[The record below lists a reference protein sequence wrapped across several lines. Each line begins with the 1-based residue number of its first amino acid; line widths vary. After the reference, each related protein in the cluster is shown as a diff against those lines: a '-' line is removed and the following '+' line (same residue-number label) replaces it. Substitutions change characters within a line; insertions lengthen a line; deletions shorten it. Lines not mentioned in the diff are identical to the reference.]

1 MTITQ
6 IKELL
11 SQYQPSNTDKPIT
24 WTLPTDLEHGI
35 LTSNIAFVLAK
46 ELKQNPNLIA
56 QNISDELNNWFNQS
70 IIEKALEGNSP
81 REGWQAKPDGV
92 FVKEVSNPPRG
103 IFRTSWRGS
112 SLGDPDLHLPIA
124 QDDKNIFDS
133 NLITAKPIGA
143 YINLIP
149 TESFYTGL
157 LDSNQ
162 LTNLVQTSDQ
172 KFILDY
178 IAANVAKKLSIGNMR
193 NCNIGDSIRRIL
205 QLKYPNLVTDNH
217 WGDWGVNMGV
227 LIWGWKVFDHS
238 SFEADESMI
247 DKLTKIYVWANA
259 QKEIVEGW
267 DNLVRQE
274 FLKLEHKD
282 ETNYKLWLE
291 FIQTT
296 KQDLRLDLDLMG
308 VPKHDIEQ
316 GESFYEADMNLL
328 TAFMEKH
335 KLWIADGK
343 ARYFDFE
350 TLAEKWVG
358 ITDELRK
365 KVSSFGRCYLISST
379 GYTSYCYRDVAT
391 KLQYARDLGV
401 DLALVVT
408 DKTQKHNFDQAFSI
422 ICYLAS
428 LPEFVTEF
436 GQDVADRIVWQNM
449 CHLGYGF
456 LKLESGKMSARK
468 GNVILLRDL
477 VSVVTAEAKKIIL
490 EKTPNSDLTTIDS
503 KSHKIA
509 LAAIKWNDLKQSYEQ
524 DITFDINQVLNFVGN
539 TGVYQLYTYAR
550 LNSVLRKLNSE
561 KLKVK
566 SEKSFESLIPD
577 FGSNAIPLV
586 RGGSEADGVFQSDA
600 TTNDDR
606 VVAAT
611 NTLEQAILKQI
622 WTLPEALESIC
633 GNYQIH
639 LLTNHL
645 YELSNLA
652 NKWYNDV
659 PILKDPRQQFMQVFI
674 IKIMK
679 HLEFCLDLLGIE
691 VVEEI

>member
-1 MTITQ
+1 MTILQ
-6 IKELL
+6 LKEFL
-11 SQYQPSNTDKPIT
+11 QNFQPSMTSESIT

-35 LTSNIAFVLAK
+35 LTTNIAFMLAK
-46 ELKQNPNLIA
+46 ELRQNPNVIA
-56 QNISDELNNWFNQS
+56 QNISDELNTWH
-70 IIEKALEGNSP
+70 EGMIN
-81 REGWQAKPDGV
+81 AY
-92 FVKEVSNPPRG
+92 
-103 IFRTSWRGS
+103 
-112 SLGDPDLHLPIA
+112 
-124 QDDKNIFDS
+124 QDKILKFY
-133 NLITAKPIGA
+133 TKPIGA
-143 YINLIP
+143 YINIIP
-149 TESFYTGL
+149 TEGFYSEL
-157 LDSNQ
+157 LNSP
-162 LTNLVQTSDQ
+162 LEVKPIQTSDQ

-205 QLKYPNLVTDNH
+205 QLKYPNSVTDNH
-217 WGDWGVNMGV
+217 WGDWGVNMGI
-227 LIWGWKVFDHS
+227 LIWGWKFFDHS
-238 SFEADESMI
+238 SFGESESMI

-259 QKEIVEGW
+259 QKESVEGW

-274 FLKLEHKD
+274 FLKLEQKD
-282 ETNYKLWLE
+282 ETNYNLWLE

-316 GESFYEADMNLL
+316 GESFYEADMNLM
-328 TAFMEKH
+328 TAFMENH
-335 KLWIADGK
+335 KLWIAEDK

-350 TLAEKWVG
+350 ILAAKWTG
-358 ITDELRK
+358 ITDEFRK
-365 KVSSFGRCYLISST
+365 KVSNFGRCYLISST

-391 KLQYARDLGV
+391 KLQYARDLKV

-428 LPEFVTEF
+428 LPEFIAEF
-436 GQDVADRIVWQNM
+436 GQEVADRIVWNNM
-449 CHLGYGF
+449 RHLGYGF

-477 VSVVTAEAKKIIL
+477 VKDVTTEAKKIIL
-490 EKTPNSDLTTIDS
+490 EKTPDSDLNTIVN
-503 KSHKIA
+503 KSQKIA

-550 LNSVLRKLNSE
+550 LNSVLK
-561 KLKVK
+561 KLKKVEEGLSFQKSQDEVK
-566 SEKSFESLIPD
+566 NVDTKSTIQTNPIE
-577 FGSNAIPLV
+577 
-586 RGGSEADGVFQSDA
+586 QS
-600 TTNDDR
+600 
-606 VVAAT
+606 
-611 NTLEQAILKQI
+611 ILKQI
-622 WTLPEALESIC
+622 WTLPEVLESIC
-633 GNYQIH
+633 VNYQIH

-645 YELSNLA
+645 YELSNLV

-659 PILKDPRQQFMQVFI
+659 PILKDPRQEFMQIFI
-674 IKIMK
+674 TKIMK
-679 HLEFCLDLLGIE
+679 HLEFSLNLLGIE

>member
-1 MTITQ
+1 MTINQ
-6 IKELL
+6 LKELL
-11 SQYQPSNTDKPIT
+11 SQFQSKITDKEIT

-35 LTSNIAFVLAK
+35 LTTNIAFILAK
-46 ELKQNPNLIA
+46 ELRQNPNVIA
-56 QNISDELNNWFNQS
+56 KNISDELNNWIQNFN
-70 IIEKALEGNSP
+70 EKAEVVKFPLVKVVAGESLT
-81 REGWQAKPDGV
+81 GV
-92 FVKEVSNPPRG
+92 SSDSQLHKTPVS
-103 IFRTSWRGS
+103 S
-112 SLGDPDLHLPIA
+112 SQPLIKGQQGDTTQTLPIT
-124 QDDKNIFDS
+124 S
-133 NLITAKPIGA
+133 KPIGA
-143 YINLIP
+143 YINIIP
-149 TESFYTGL
+149 TDGFFTEL
-157 LDSNQ
+157 LKNELNQ
-162 LTNLVQTSDQ
+162 NIIETSEQ

-217 WGDWGVNMGV
+217 WGDWGVNMGI
-227 LIWGWKVFDHS
+227 LIWGWKVFDHKA
-238 SFEADESMI
+238 FEAEETMI

-259 QKEIVEGW
+259 QKEVVENW

-274 FLKLEHKD
+274 FLKLEQKD
-282 ETNYKLWLE
+282 ETNYKLWLN

-316 GESFYEADMNLL
+316 GESFYEADMKLL
-328 TAFMEKH
+328 TDFMEKH
-335 KLWIADGK
+335 QLWIAEDK

-350 TLAEKWVG
+350 ILASKWTG
-358 ITDELRK
+358 ITDEFRK
-365 KVSSFGRCYLISST
+365 KVSNFGRCYLISST

-391 KLQYARDLGV
+391 KLQYARDLKA

-408 DKTQKHNFDQAFSI
+408 DKTQKHNFDQAFSV

-428 LPEFVTEF
+428 LPEFVAEF
-436 GQDVADRIVWQNM
+436 GQEVADKINWQNM
-449 CHLGYGF
+449 KHLGYGF

-477 VSVVTAEAKKIIL
+477 VKDVTDQAKKIIL
-490 EKTPNSDLTTIDS
+490 EKTPNSDLDSIDS
-503 KSHKIA
+503 KSQTIA

-550 LNSVLRKLNSE
+550 LNSVLKKLNEKNNSSE
-561 KLKVK
+561 RHSERISEESHLEGLETSNVSALSHSDTGSFTPLKM
-566 SEKSFESLIPD
+566 
-577 FGSNAIPLV
+577 
-586 RGGSEADGVFQSDA
+586 
-600 TTNDDR
+600 TNML
-606 VVAAT
+606 
-611 NTLEQAILKQI
+611 NLHPLEQSILKQI
-622 WTLPEALESIC
+622 WTLPEVLESIC
-633 GNYQIH
+633 DNYQIH

-645 YELSNLA
+645 YELSNLI

-659 PILKDPRQQFMQVFI
+659 PILKDLRQEFMYIFI
-674 IKIMK
+674 VKIME
-679 HLEFCLDLLGIE
+679 HLKFSLDLLGIE

>member
-1 MTITQ
+1 MTISQ
-6 IKELL
+6 LKEFL
-11 SQYQPSNTDKPIT
+11 QNFQPSVTSESIV

-35 LTSNIAFVLAK
+35 LTTNIAFLLAK
-46 ELKQNPNLIA
+46 EMRQSPNAIA
-56 QNISDELNNWFNQS
+56 QTISNELNTW
-70 IIEKALEGNSP
+70 LGNP
-81 REGWQAKPDGV
+81 FPK
-92 FVKEVSNPPRG
+92 
-103 IFRTSWRGS
+103 GS
-112 SLGDPDLHLPIA
+112 RSLILGDFQTTNGDTEA
-124 QDDKNIFDS
+124 ASTTKIFTS
-133 NLITAKPIGA
+133 KPIGA
-143 YINLIP
+143 YINIIP
-149 TESFYTGL
+149 TEEFFTEL
-157 LDSNQ
+157 LKNELNQ
-162 LTNLVQTSDQ
+162 NIIETSEQ

-217 WGDWGVNMGV
+217 WGDWGVNMGI

-238 SFEADESMI
+238 TFEEDESMI

-259 QKEIVEGW
+259 QKETVEGW

-274 FLKLEHKD
+274 FLKLEQKD
-282 ETNYKLWLE
+282 ETNYKLWLD
-291 FIQTT
+291 FITTT

-328 TAFMEKH
+328 TAFMENH
-335 KLWIADGK
+335 KLWIAEDK

-350 TLAEKWVG
+350 ILAAKWTG
-358 ITDELRK
+358 ITDEFRK
-365 KVSSFGRCYLISST
+365 KVSNFGRCYLISST

-391 KLQYARDLGV
+391 KLQYARDLKA

-422 ICYLAS
+422 ICYLAT
-428 LPEFVTEF
+428 LPEFVIEF
-436 GQDVADRIVWQNM
+436 GQEVTDRIVWNNM
-449 CHLGYGF
+449 RHLGYGF
-456 LKLESGKMSARK
+456 LKLDTGKMSARK

-477 VSVVTAEAKKIIL
+477 VKDVTAEAKKIIL
-490 EKTPNSDLTTIDS
+490 EKTPDSELSTIDS
-503 KSHKIA
+503 KSQKIA
-509 LAAIKWNDLKQSYEQ
+509 LAAIKWNDLKQSYDQ
-524 DITFDINQVLNFVGN
+524 DITFDVNQVLNFVGN

-550 LNSVLRKLNSE
+550 LNSVLKKLSSE

-566 SEKSFESLIPD
+566 SENID
-577 FGSNAIPLV
+577 FDKVVGSKFPLV
-586 RGGSEADGVFQSDA
+586 KGVAGDSLTRVSLDSQLPETPVTSCQPLIKRQHIE
-600 TTNDDR
+600 TTIIGDTVLTTTLDLNS
-606 VVAAT
+606 
-611 NTLEQAILKQI
+611 LEQSILKQI
-622 WTLPEALESIC
+622 WTLPKILESIC

-645 YELSNLA
+645 YELSNLV

-659 PILKDPRQQFMQVFI
+659 PILKDPRQEFMQIFI
-674 IKIMK
+674 TKIMK
-679 HLEFCLDLLGIE
+679 HLEFSLELLGIE

>member
-1 MTITQ
+1 MTISQ
-6 IKELL
+6 LKEFL
-11 SQYQPSNTDKPIT
+11 QNFQPSMTSESII
-24 WTLPTDLEHGI
+24 WMLPTDLDHGI
-35 LTSNIAFVLAK
+35 LTTNVAFTLAK
-46 ELKQNPNLIA
+46 ELRQNPNQIA
-56 QNISDELNNWFNQS
+56 QTISNELNVWH
-70 IIEKALEGNSP
+70 EGMQN
-81 REGWQAKPDGV
+81 AYTD
-92 FVKEVSNPPRG
+92 
-103 IFRTSWRGS
+103 RTLKFTS
-112 SLGDPDLHLPIA
+112 
-124 QDDKNIFDS
+124 
-133 NLITAKPIGA
+133 KPIGA
-143 YINLIP
+143 YINIIP
-149 TESFYTGL
+149 NDGFFEEL
-157 LDSNQ
+157 LKNQ
-162 LTNLVQTSDQ
+162 QDQNIIETSEQ

-217 WGDWGVNMGV
+217 WGDWGVNMGI

-238 SFEADESMI
+238 SFGADESMI

-259 QKEIVEGW
+259 QKEVVENW

-274 FLKLEHKD
+274 FLKLEQKD
-282 ETNYKLWLE
+282 ETNYTLWLD
-291 FIQTT
+291 FINTT

-316 GESFYEADMNLL
+316 GESFYESDMNLL

-335 KLWIADGK
+335 QLWIAEDK

-350 TLAEKWVG
+350 ILASKWTG
-358 ITDELRK
+358 ITEEFRK
-365 KVSSFGRCYLISST
+365 KVSNFGRCYLISST
-379 GYTSYCYRDVAT
+379 GYTSYCYRDIAT
-391 KLQYARDLGV
+391 KLQYARDLKA

-422 ICYLAS
+422 ICYLATLS
-428 LPEFVTEF
+428 EFIAEF
-436 GQDVADRIVWQNM
+436 GQKVTDRIIWNNM
-449 CHLGYGF
+449 KHLGYGF

-477 VSVVTAEAKKIIL
+477 VKDVTDQAKKIIL
-490 EKTPNSDLTTIDS
+490 EKTPNSDLATIDS
-503 KSHKIA
+503 KSQKIA

-550 LNSVLRKLNSE
+550 LNSVLRKLNNE

-566 SEKSFESLIPD
+566 SENIDFDKVLGNKFLLVKGVAGDSLTRVSSYSQLPETPVSTSQTHNKWQHIETTINSD
-577 FGSNAIPLV
+577 T
-586 RGGSEADGVFQSDA
+586 EAAS
-600 TTNDDR
+600 TTNL
-606 VVAAT
+606 
-611 NTLEQAILKQI
+611 NPLEQSILKQI
-622 WTLPEALESIC
+622 WTLPEVLESVC

-645 YELSNLA
+645 YELSNLV

-659 PILKDPRQQFMQVFI
+659 PILKDHRQEFMITFI
-674 IKIMK
+674 SKIML
-679 HLEFCLDLLGIE
+679 HLKFSLDLLGIE
-691 VVEEI
+691 IVEEI

>member
-1 MTITQ
+1 VTSKVHPVSFAATPQEGNSINHLTMTISQ
-6 IKELL
+6 LKEFL
-11 SQYQPSNTDKPIT
+11 QNFQPSMTSESIT

-35 LTSNIAFVLAK
+35 LTTNIAFILAK
-46 ELKQNPNLIA
+46 ELRQNPNAIA
-56 QNISDELNNWFNQS
+56 QNISDELNTWH
-70 IIEKALEGNSP
+70 EGMKN
-81 REGWQAKPDGV
+81 AY
-92 FVKEVSNPPRG
+92 
-103 IFRTSWRGS
+103 
-112 SLGDPDLHLPIA
+112 
-124 QDDKNIFDS
+124 QDKTLKFF
-133 NLITAKPIGA
+133 AKPIGA
-143 YINLIP
+143 YINIIP
-149 TESFYTGL
+149 TEVFFTEL
-157 LDSNQ
+157 LNSP
-162 LTNLVQTSDQ
+162 LEAKPIETSDQ

-193 NCNIGDSIRRIL
+193 NSNIGDSIRRIL

-217 WGDWGVNMGV
+217 WGDWGVNMGI

-238 SFEADESMI
+238 TFEDNESMI

-259 QKEIVEGW
+259 QKETIEGW

-274 FLKLEHKD
+274 FLKLEQKD

-328 TAFMEKH
+328 TTFMEKH
-335 KLWIADGK
+335 SLWIAEEK

-350 TLAEKWVG
+350 ILATKWTG
-358 ITDELRK
+358 ITDEFRK
-365 KVSSFGRCYLISST
+365 KVSNFGRCYLISST

-391 KLQYARDLGV
+391 KLQYARDLKT

-422 ICYLAS
+422 ICYLAR
-428 LPEFVTEF
+428 LAEFVTEF
-436 GQDVADRIVWQNM
+436 GQEVADRIVWNNM
-449 CHLGYGF
+449 RHLGYGF

-477 VSVVTAEAKKIIL
+477 VKDVTAEAKKIIL
-490 EKTPNSDLTTIDS
+490 EKTPDSDLNTIDS
-503 KSHKIA
+503 KSQKIA
-509 LAAIKWNDLKQSYEQ
+509 LAAIKWNDLKQSFEQ
-524 DITFDINQVLNFVGN
+524 DITFDIKQVLNFVGN

-550 LNSVLRKLNSE
+550 LNSVLKKLNNE

-566 SEKSFESLIPD
+566 SEKSETENSPFSK
-577 FGSNAIPLV
+577 
-586 RGGSEADGVFQSDA
+586 RGGSEADGVLSQN
-600 TTNDDR
+600 TNQNVDIKS
-606 VVAAT
+606 T
-611 NTLEQAILKQI
+611 LQMNPLEQSILKQI
-622 WTLPEALESIC
+622 WTLPEVLESIC
-633 GNYQIH
+633 GNYQVH

-645 YELSNLA
+645 YELSNLV

-659 PILKDPRQQFMQVFI
+659 PILKDHRQEFMQIFI
-674 IKIMK
+674 TKIMK
-679 HLEFCLDLLGIE
+679 HLEFSLDLLGIE

>member
-1 MTITQ
+1 MNITQ
-6 IKELL
+6 LKEFLGNF
-11 SQYQPSNTDKPIT
+11 QPSMTTQSIV

-35 LTSNIAFVLAK
+35 LTTNIAFVLAK
-46 ELKQNPNLIA
+46 ELRQSPIAIA
-56 QNISDELNNWFNQS
+56 QSISDELNIWLL
-70 IIEKALEGNSP
+70 KAQVENSSLA
-81 REGWQAKPDGV
+81 RKVGSKADGV
-92 FVKEVSNPPRG
+92 VKSDATQIIKTNVYTEVASTNNNIP
-103 IFRTSWRGS
+103 IS
-112 SLGDPDLHLPIA
+112 S
-124 QDDKNIFDS
+124 
-133 NLITAKPIGA
+133 KPIGA
-143 YINLIP
+143 YINIIP
-149 TESFYTGL
+149 TESFYNQLLTQN
-157 LDSNQ
+157 LDSK
-162 LTNLVQTSDQ
+162 NLIIQSNQ

-217 WGDWGVNMGV
+217 WGDWGVNMGI

-238 SFEADESMI
+238 TFETDESMI

-259 QKEIVEGW
+259 QKEIVEDW
-267 DNLVRQE
+267 NNLVRQE
-274 FLKLEHKD
+274 FLKLEQKD
-282 ETNYKLWLE
+282 EINYKLWLD
-291 FIQTT
+291 FISTT

-328 TAFMEKH
+328 TSFMEKH
-335 KLWIADGK
+335 NLWIAEDK

-350 TLAEKWVG
+350 ILAQKWSG
-358 ITDELRK
+358 ISDEFRK
-365 KVSSFGRCYLISST
+365 KVSNFGRCYLISST

-391 KLQYARDLGV
+391 KLQYARDLKT

-428 LPEFVTEF
+428 LPKFVSEF
-436 GQDVADRIVWQNM
+436 GQDVADRIVWSNM
-449 CHLGYGF
+449 RHLGYGF

-477 VSVVTAEAKKIIL
+477 VKEVELEAKKIIL
-490 EKTPNSDLTTIDS
+490 EKTPDTSLDTIDS
-503 KSHKIA
+503 KSKKIA

-550 LNSVLRKLNSE
+550 LNSVLKKVINE

-566 SEKSFESLIPD
+566 SEKSENSTLI
-577 FGSNAIPLV
+577 STTYKIPLV
-586 RGGSEADGVFQSDA
+586 EGWQAKPDGVLKGDA
-600 TTNDDR
+600 IINCDFEITDKDNQIQFL
-606 VVAAT
+606 
-611 NTLEQAILKQI
+611 NPLEQSILKQM
-622 WTLPEALESIC
+622 WTLPEVLESIC

-645 YELSNLA
+645 YELSNLV

-659 PILKDPRQQFMQVFI
+659 PILKDPRQDFMPIFI
-674 IKIMK
+674 ANIME
-679 HLEFCLDLLGIE
+679 HLEFGLNLLGIE